1 MSNQPTPTTIKYLDG
16 SEVEIAGEIPAEQF
30 SKYRAEALKTLG
42 EGLTLDGFRKG
53 HIPDTILVREIGNE
67 NILNHMAE
75 RAIQDAYPI
84 IIKEHNIS
92 PIGRPSVR
100 ITKQADGNPLGFVLT
115 TALMPKVTLPDY
127 KLLAQGKKREDA
139 VPVSDEDVN
148 KALLQLQKM
157 RTSPPE
163 RDGEKDEEVAL
174 LPLDDDFARGLGPFS
189 SLMELRDKIRENL
202 ETERA
207 RELRDKHR
215 ASIVEAIIRD
225 TKADLPQVLVDSEL
239 AKMFAEMRS
248 NISSMGI
255 ERQGYLDKAKKTE
268 DDLRLEW
275 RDKAKE
281 RVTANLAILEIGRDQ
296 GVEVTDE
303 EIAPDLS
310 TLLEQYPDA
319 DPDRARAYVNESLY
333 NNKVLEYLEGQSD
346 DDQKK

>member
-1 MSNQPTPTTIKYLDG
+1 MMKASHWVIEEIIESLGDADRLPEICNKYGKRFSDDAELKAILCDV
-16 SEVEIAGEIPAEQF
+16 VE
-30 SKYRAEALKTLG
+30 SMTSSC
-42 EGLTLDGFRKG
+42 
-53 HIPDTILVREIGNE
+53 
-67 NILNHMAE
+67 
-75 RAIQDAYPI
+75 DADI
-84 IIKEHNIS
+84 
-92 PIGRPSVR
+92 
-100 ITKQADGNPLGFVLT
+100 
-115 TALMPKVTLPDY
+115 
-127 KLLAQGKKREDA
+127 
-139 VPVSDEDVN
+139 
-148 KALLQLQKM
+148 
-157 RTSPPE
+157 
-163 RDGEKDEEVAL
+163 
-174 LPLDDDFARGLGPFS
+174 
-189 SLMELRDKIRENL
+189 DKIRENL

-255 ERQGYLDKAKKTE
+255 EWQGYLDKAKKTE